1 MSEALARHLAG
12 RGIRDPRVLEA
23 VERLPRSLFVPRLL
37 RAVADVDAPLPIGHG
52 QTISQPFVV
61 AAMTEA
67 LALAGTEKVLEVG
80 TGSGYQ
86 AAVLALLA
94 REVYT
99 VEILAPLAER
109 AREVLRVTLGLANV
123 HLRAGDGAAGWPEA
137 APFDRIVVTAATP
150 AVPPALL
157 EQLAPGGRMILPLG
171 PVSGTQ
177 VLRLV
182 EKAAD
187 GSLSERDLHEVVF
200 VPLRS
205 PG

>member
-1 MSEALARHLAG
+1 VSEALARHLAG

-37 RAVADVDAPLPIGHG
+37 RAVADVDAALPIGHG

-61 AAMTEA
+61 AVMTEA

-94 REVYT
+94 REVYS
-99 VEILAPLAER
+99 VELLAPLAER
-109 AREVLRVTLGLANV
+109 AREVLCVTLGLANV
-123 HLRAGDGAAGWPEA
+123 HLRIGDGAAGWPEA
-137 APFDRIVVTAATP
+137 APFDRIVVTAAAP

-157 EQLAPGGRMILPLG
+157 EQLAPGGRMILPVG
-171 PVSGTQ
+171 PAAGTQ

-182 EKAAD
+182 EKGAD
-187 GSLSERDLHEVVF
+187 GSLSQRDLHEVVF